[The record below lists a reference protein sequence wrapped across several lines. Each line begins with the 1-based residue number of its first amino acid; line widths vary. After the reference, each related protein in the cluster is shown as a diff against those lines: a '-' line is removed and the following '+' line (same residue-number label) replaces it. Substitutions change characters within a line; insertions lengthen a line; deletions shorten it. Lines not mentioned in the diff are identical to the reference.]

1 MFEILKGLG
10 SIREP
15 VGSDFA
21 RIVPYKDI
29 YDQFLVDKF
38 GCVHRWYSIEA
49 PLADVASPG
58 ELIHIQRQLVNFLDK
73 LPDPI
78 IQIQWNF
85 TSTGDYGDLI
95 VEHGNYSCNYPILNW
110 LRQERVKHFLKE
122 NRGRTLRRSGT
133 TLILSCLSTGASN
146 SKKKKGVLSEEMAR
160 PGAGLGR
167 IPTKAITREEFQE
180 AVATLRAADVLLE
193 DNLGR
198 AAIKARPMGAEQIAD
213 YLYRLF
219 NQELAWDMGLPV
231 VYEYD
236 TTELNSAWICD
247 DPTFGRDHLR
257 FGNYL
262 HAYVSLTKKPLQT
275 VPFKDIDRL
284 TSQLG
289 FADFRVV
296 LNVRRLDALSE
307 IKKLQAKRNALVGAL
322 KLSPNLVD
330 KLWNPMRRASDRE
343 MEANVEVNQDIKELN
358 RLIEGMRAGEDYLT
372 AIQLVV
378 HFWAG
383 DARELSARR
392 AQIMAQFGVL
402 DGARGYPERTG
413 TRWIFESSLPASVEA
428 WQRPQKVS
436 SRMAA
441 DLTPLQAGFEGR
453 GKPVCIMR
461 NATGGLVTINLHDS
475 SDVNAPFCFIA
486 GASGSG
492 KSFLLNE
499 IIKQHMIGN
508 SCLYAL
514 DGRGAS
520 CAPIIEL
527 TGGKILRLKEEVV
540 SGEAPFCFNPL
551 EIYGVRSTQR
561 VVREPSP
568 AQVSRMAN
576 CIYAMVL
583 STRKSGEIVTAEE
596 RNLIARGITVAFA
609 QARKREEPAVYMNDL
624 LHLFEQE
631 YRREAGCLIEA
642 IRPFTRGQP
651 LGRWFD
657 GPTTIDLESDVLL
670 FDLTGIRENKPLAAA
685 MVPLLT
691 NYIHDLVTRDPG
703 VTKIIPMDELWEM
716 ILNEQ
721 LMELVI
727 ESVKAW
733 RKMGAIIIGCTQS
746 LFDLEKSPHVAS
758 AIKQNTDT
766 WLLMDQGSGAEAQY
780 ARDYLQLTMGQYDIL
795 TTLRRANRVTPE
807 GKLEVFREM
816 LMIRGRGESGTSGR
830 VRISVSPVE
839 YWMATTK
846 SKEIK
851 LRTEARAMFN
861 GDLRQAIVY
870 LAEKYPGGTEVI
882 REDDPRTAPDR
893 TAAGTWSHLPGTRSF
908 NRPSA

>member
-1 MFEILKGLG
+1 MFNILKGLG
-10 SIREP
+10 SIKEP
-15 VGSDFA
+15 VGADFA
-21 RIVPYKDI
+21 RIVPYKDL

-38 GCVHRWYSIEA
+38 GCVHRWYSIDA

-58 ELIHIQRQLVNFLDK
+58 ELIHIQRQLVNFVEK

-78 IQIQWNF
+78 IQVQWNF

-95 VEHGNYSCNYPILNW
+95 VEHGDYSCNYQILNW

-122 NRGRTLRRSGT
+122 NRERTLRRSGT
-133 TLILSCLSTGASN
+133 TLILSCLPTKTGN
-146 SKKKKGVLSEEMAR
+146 SKKRKGVLSEEMAR

-167 IPTKAITREEFQE
+167 IPAKAITREDFYE
-180 AVATLRAADVLLE
+180 AIATLRAADVLLE
-193 DNLGR
+193 ESLGR
-198 AAIKARPMGAEQIAD
+198 AAIKARPMGPEQIAD

-231 VYEYD
+231 VYDYD
-236 TTELNSAWICD
+236 STELNSAWICD

-257 FGNYL
+257 FGGYL
-262 HAYVSLTKKPLQT
+262 HAFVSLTKKPLQT
-275 VPFKDIDRL
+275 VPLKDIDRL

-296 LNVRRLDALSE
+296 LNVRRLDPLRE
-307 IKKLQAKRNALVGAL
+307 IEKFQAKRNALVGAL

-358 RLIEGMRAGEDYLT
+358 RLIEGMRAGKDYLT

-378 HFWAG
+378 HFWAK
-383 DARELSARR
+383 DLRELSARR
-392 AQIMAQFGVL
+392 AQIMAKIGAL

-436 SRMAA
+436 SSMAA

-453 GKPVCIMR
+453 GKPVCLMR
-461 NATGGLVTINLHDS
+461 NTTGGLVTINLHDS
-475 SDVNAPFCFIA
+475 SDVNAPFCFIT

-492 KSFLLNE
+492 KSFLLIE

-514 DGRGAS
+514 DGSGAS

-527 TGGKILRLKEEVV
+527 IGGKILRLSADPV
-540 SGEAPFCFNPL
+540 SGEEPFCFNPL

-561 VVREPSP
+561 VVREPTP

-576 CIYAMVL
+576 CIYAMIL
-583 STRKSGEIVTAEE
+583 STRKSGEIVNAEE
-596 RNLIARGITVAFA
+596 QNLIARGISVSFA
-609 QARKREEPAVYMNDL
+609 QARKRQEPAVYMRNL

-631 YRREAGCLIEA
+631 YRKEAAGLIEA

-657 GPTTIDLESDVLL
+657 GPTTIDLDSEVLL
-670 FDLTGIRENKPLAAA
+670 FDLTGIRKNKPLAAA

-733 RKMGAIIIGCTQS
+733 RKMGAIVIGCTQS
-746 LFDLEKSPHVAS
+746 LFDLEKSPHVVS

-766 WLLMDQGSGAEAQY
+766 WLLMDQGSGDEPQY
-780 ARDYLQLTMGQYDIL
+780 ARDFLELTMGQYDIL
-795 TTLRRANRVTPE
+795 TTLRRANRVSPE
-807 GKLEVFREM
+807 GKLEVYREM

-830 VRISVSPVE
+830 VRVSVSPVD
-839 YWMATTK
+839 YWLATTK
-846 SKEIK
+846 AKEIK
-851 LRTEARAMFN
+851 LRKEARAMFN

-870 LAEKYPGGTEVI
+870 LAEKYPGGTEV
-882 REDDPRTAPDR
+882 EDDRKSTSN
-893 TAAGTWSHLPGTRSF
+893 GS
-908 NRPSA
+908 